1 MWSGN
6 PDINNNVP
14 HYKEIKMKAKF
25 NLTGAVENLAG
36 AFGMEKGKANLDCNI
51 ELEYSVEE
59 MVELI
64 KLQKEVIPG
73 LLNFVK
79 EMQELSG
86 KKYYDEE
93 KERELRNLRFEN
105 EQLKRVDKEAK

>member
-1 MWSGN
+1 M
-6 PDINNNVP
+6 
-14 HYKEIKMKAKF
+14 KMNF

-36 AFGMEKGKANLDCNI
+36 AFGMEKGNANINCHL

-59 MVELI
+59 MLELI
-64 KLQKEVIPG
+64 KLQKEVLPG

-79 EMQELSG
+79 EMQELTS

-93 KERELRNLRFEN
+93 KEREIQNLQFEN
-105 EQLKRVDKEAK
+105 EKLKMFNRINKEED

>member
-1 MWSGN
+1 
-6 PDINNNVP
+6 
-14 HYKEIKMKAKF
+14 MKAKF

-36 AFGMEKGKANLDCNI
+36 AFGMEKGKGNLDCSI

-59 MVELI
+59 MLELI
-64 KLQKEVIPG
+64 KLQKEVLPG

-79 EMQELSG
+79 EMQELTS

-93 KERELRNLRFEN
+93 KEREIQNLQFEN
-105 EQLKRVDKEAK
+105 EKLKMFNRINKEED